1 MGGNGLRIEPG
12 SIRNDPCQHMKRGSE
27 IRIRRSAR
35 IATCI
40 PTGKRPGRRL
50 LLAFTVA
57 TALTLAGC
65 GPEVERGDGT
75 LNADGHRLEIWAHAG
90 REEERRTLE
99 AQIDRFR
106 AERSEVRIDLT
117 WIPEGSYNGQVQA
130 AALAGHLPDLLEF
143 DGPYLYSYAWQG
155 HLLPLDDLLPE
166 AIQADL
172 LPSILAQGRYRDR
185 LFGLGTFDSGLGLWA
200 SRARLEV
207 ANARIPR
214 NPGDAWSAE
223 EFSDLLERLAQDDP
237 DGQVLDLKLNYTGEW
252 FSYAF
257 SPLLQSAGG
266 DLMDREPEGMASGT
280 LDGPK
285 SVAAMTEVQSWIRRG
300 RVDPNLDD
308 AAFAR
313 GRVPLAWGGHWNY
326 PGYRAALGE
335 DLLLLPLPRMGET
348 MVTGQGSWQWGITR
362 RARDPELA
370 MDFLA
375 FLLRPEEVLAMSEAN
390 GGVPATRSAVG
401 RSEAYG
407 PEGPLHLFARQ
418 LEEGYARPRPRTPAY
433 PVISDAFDRAFQDIR
448 HGTDPA
454 AALSAAAR
462 RIDRELREN
471 HHYPEITGERGERG
485 DTHKATRDQHQN
497 RAVGQIGVDAKE
509 APVGGQPLG
518 EGLPPFGRR
527 EGSPPTS
534 DGHAG

>member
-1 MGGNGLRIEPG
+1 VLR
-12 SIRNDPCQHMKRGSE
+12 
-27 IRIRRSAR
+27 A
-35 IATCI
+35 
-40 PTGKRPGRRL
+40 
-50 LLAFTVA
+50 LAVA

-65 GPEVERGDGT
+65 GLEDEPGEGT
-75 LNADGHRLEIWAHAG
+75 PVADGHRLEIWAHAG
-90 REEERRTLE
+90 REEERRTLQ

-106 AERSEVRIDLT
+106 GERPEVRIDLT

-130 AALAGHLPDLLEF
+130 AALAGRLPDLLEF

-155 HLLPLDDLLPE
+155 HLRPLDDLLPE
-166 AIQADL
+166 ATHADL

-185 LFGLGTFDSGLGLWA
+185 LFGLGTFDSGLGIWA
-200 SRARLEV
+200 NRSRLEA
-207 ANARIPR
+207 ANVRIPR
-214 NPGDAWSAE
+214 DPDDAWSAG

-257 SPLLQSAGG
+257 APLLQSAGG
-266 DLMDREPEGMASGT
+266 DLVDRGHEGLASRT
-280 LDGPK
+280 LDGPA
-285 SVAAMTEVQSWIRRG
+285 SVAAMTMVQSWIRQG
-300 RVDPNLDD
+300 LVDPNLDD

-348 MVTGQGSWQWGITR
+348 TVTGQGSWQWGITR

-370 MDFLA
+370 MSFLA
-375 FLLRPEEVLAMSEAN
+375 FLLRPEEVLAMTDAN
-390 GGVPATRSAVG
+390 GGVPATRTAVR

-418 LEEGYARPRPRTPAY
+418 LEAGYARPRPRTPAY

-454 AALSAAAR
+454 EALGQAAR

-471 HHYPEITGERGERG
+471 HHYPAITEHDR
-485 DTHKATRDQHQN
+485 
-497 RAVGQIGVDAKE
+497 
-509 APVGGQPLG
+509 
-518 EGLPPFGRR
+518 
-527 EGSPPTS
+527 
-534 DGHAG
+534 